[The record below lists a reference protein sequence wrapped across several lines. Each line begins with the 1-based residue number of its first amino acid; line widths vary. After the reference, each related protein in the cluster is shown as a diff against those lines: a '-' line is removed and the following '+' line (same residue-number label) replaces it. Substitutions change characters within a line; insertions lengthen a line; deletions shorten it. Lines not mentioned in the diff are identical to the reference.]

1 MDAAR
6 QQQAMEGQAMRRRAI
21 QQQAQV
27 APTQEQGVAPE
38 FAPQVPM
45 GRPGMGG
52 RPEMGGRPGMGGR
65 PEMGG
70 MPGMGGRPE
79 MGGRPGMGGMPG
91 MGGRPEI
98 PSGINFG
105 PGRANRTPEQGSPE
119 YEQLLQRVRG
129 LNQKRR

>member
-1 MDAAR
+1 MGAKTGNMSQMDAAR
-6 QQQAMEGQAMRRRAI
+6 RQQAMEGQAMRRRAI

-45 GRPGMGG
+45 GRGSV
-52 RPEMGGRPGMGGR
+52 
-65 PEMGG
+65 MGG
-70 MPGMGGRPE
+70 MPGMGGRP
-79 MGGRPGMGGMPG
+79 G
-91 MGGRPEI
+91 I

-129 LNQKRR
+129 LNQRRR